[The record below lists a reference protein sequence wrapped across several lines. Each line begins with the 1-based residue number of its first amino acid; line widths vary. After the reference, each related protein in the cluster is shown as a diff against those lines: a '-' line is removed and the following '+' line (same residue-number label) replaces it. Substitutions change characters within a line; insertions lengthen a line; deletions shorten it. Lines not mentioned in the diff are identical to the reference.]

1 MNPKSPRF
9 QHQQKQETSEQA
21 AASQTTHEFASP
33 EEMLRSDAAQVEVPA
48 ALAHRVAESIAKE
61 PKPSR
66 SWWRKLFSR
75 GQANG

>member
-9 QHQQKQETSEQA
+9 QQQQKQQTTEQA
-21 AASQTTHEFASP
+21 AALQTTHDFASP
-33 EEMLRSDAAQVEVPA
+33 EEMLRHDAAQVEVPG